1 MYRTANM
8 HLPPAQLR
16 GPAAHRETNTSLVF
30 RLGRLRVLEALSN
43 PGLGRRNRRLV
54 VVVVVVS
61 FNPPFYI
68 DQATIDSS
76 RKIPPHPL
84 RGAAPQGPAGA
95 AGDVAPPE
103 GLPPPRR
110 SYGPPLTASD
120 TALEDLQ
127 PASDVAQA
135 AIVSSAPR

>member
-1 MYRTANM
+1 M
-8 HLPPAQLR
+8 
-16 GPAAHRETNTSLVF
+16 VI

-54 VVVVVVS
+54 VVVVVVVVS
-61 FNPPFYI
+61 FNPPIYI

-76 RKIPPHPL
+76 RTSPHHPL

-110 SYGPPLTASD
+110 SYEPPLTASD